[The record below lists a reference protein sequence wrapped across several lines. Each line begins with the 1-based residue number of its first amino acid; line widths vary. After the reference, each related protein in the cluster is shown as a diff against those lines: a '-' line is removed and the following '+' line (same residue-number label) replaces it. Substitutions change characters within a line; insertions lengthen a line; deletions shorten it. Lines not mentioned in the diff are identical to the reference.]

1 MISPWAKR
9 NFVSHTVADQ
19 SSILR
24 FIEDNW
30 DTGRIGDGSFDALAG
45 SLDNMFNF
53 HQNHGTSARR
63 LFLNPKTGE
72 PVPPSGPANS

>member
-9 NFVSHTVADQ
+9 NYVAHSISDQ

-30 DTGRIGDGSFDALAG
+30 GTGRIGDGSFDAKAG
-45 SLDNMFNF
+45 TLNNMFDFAPAHFGSGHAGN
-53 HQNHGTSARR
+53 GT
-63 LFLNPKTGE
+63 LFLNESTGE
-72 PVPPSGPANS
+72 PVSRW